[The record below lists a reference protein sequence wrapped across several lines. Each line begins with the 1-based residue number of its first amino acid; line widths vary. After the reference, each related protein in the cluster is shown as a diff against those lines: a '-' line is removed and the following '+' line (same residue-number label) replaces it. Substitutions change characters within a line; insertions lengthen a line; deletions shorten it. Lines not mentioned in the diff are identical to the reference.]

1 MNEHSIEI
9 LKLIKMMDTRSFLKY
24 KYNVN
29 KESYFV
35 GSKDLIE
42 EEINKKI
49 NQDGLII
56 FKTITCG
63 QDARE
68 DFQR

>member
-42 EEINKKI
+42 GEINKKI

>member
-1 MNEHSIEI
+1 
-9 LKLIKMMDTRSFLKY
+9 MDTRSFLKY

-42 EEINKKI
+42 GEINKKI

>member
-1 MNEHSIEI
+1 
-9 LKLIKMMDTRSFLKY
+9 MDTRSFLKY

-29 KESYFV
+29 KESY
-35 GSKDLIE
+35 SLIRDRDLIE
-42 EEINKKI
+42 GEINKEI

>member
-42 EEINKKI
+42 GEINKEI